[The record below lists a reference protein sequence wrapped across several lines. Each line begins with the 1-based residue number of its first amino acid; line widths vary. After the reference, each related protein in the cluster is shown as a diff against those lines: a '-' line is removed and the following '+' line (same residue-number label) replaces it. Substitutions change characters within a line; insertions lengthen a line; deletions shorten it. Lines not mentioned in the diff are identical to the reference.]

1 MKKVIDDAVSFQSF
15 IYPSLPGLSSNTEGV
30 GQPMDPVFLLSY
42 MESGVDKIIV
52 PFTHGGQVI
61 SLAFMR
67 SNSFNEYKPDQL
79 IDVSEKNWTQY
90 PPLSSAEAEQKFSEQ
105 YPLEPYERISGL
117 YHLGYPTPFYQ
128 YKSLQDSGRRFL
140 VNAVSGTVTE
150 APSPTALEERAEAQK
165 AADMPPIRQTDD
177 GLIEIVEERAHE
189 MSSRERQQLEKEI
202 AESNRAIE
210 DGLLKIGP
218 DFEVIYDKR

>member
-1 MKKVIDDAVSFQSF
+1 M
-15 IYPSLPGLSSNTEGV
+15 
-30 GQPMDPVFLLSY
+30 
-42 MESGVDKIIV
+42 
-52 PFTHGGQVI
+52 GGQVI

-67 SNSFNEYKPDQL
+67 RNSFNEYKPDQI

-90 PPLSSAEAEQKFSEQ
+90 PPLSSVEAEQIFSEQ
-105 YPLEPYERISGL
+105 YPLEPYERISGF

-128 YKSLQDSGRRFL
+128 YRSLQNSGRRFL
-140 VNAVSGTVTE
+140 VNAVSGAVTE
-150 APSPTALEERAEAQK
+150 APLPTALEEQAEARK
-165 AADMPPIRQTDD
+165 AVDMPPIRQTDD
-177 GLIEIVEERAHE
+177 GLIEIVEERAYD
-189 MSSRERQQLEKEI
+189 MSSGERQQLEKEI